1 MLNTIS
7 LKNENYQRILPQK
20 KSEISVDCFK
30 PQLLFSKYLKDHKDV
45 NV

>member
-7 LKNENYQRILPQK
+7 LKNENYQIKITAK
-20 KSEISVDCFK
+20 KSEKYVDCFK
-30 PQLLFSKYLKDHKDV
+30 PQLLFSKYLNDHKDV